1 MSKEF
6 YRLNIRR
13 EEIIPSINRF
23 CSIYFNSFSVD
34 EEFSH
39 KGGTRNR
46 LEIKANDKKFFID
59 FHFNSDGTT
68 TIEDFGGNET
78 EIKKELA
85 KFIKDRCQF
94 KDSCSNK
101 WFVAIDIE
109 KEDFD
114 AIVEILEESEFY
126 KETIKKTEHKNGFI
140 FQCTSKYNEKLTI
153 QYYSS
158 KKVVVQGRPL
168 LLFNEAITMISELIE
183 PSEIPKAFNDCY
195 EININKDDVITQ
207 YEIKM
212 PNSHNKHP
220 LKLKKVLL
228 QAVYNTNIKGDM
240 FEYSYLIS
248 PALRAL
254 EGHLKYIYKAN
265 SILLKKEPVGSI
277 FHKHGNRFYMKDD
290 YKSKFGELAEINYVE
305 NAYNYYYAHRH
316 SLSHWADI
324 DNESDIDVT
333 RIIEN
338 YGQAINL
345 INDTLKLIDE
355 YYLIVSTS
363 LVC

>member
-6 YRLNIRR
+6 KGLNIRR
-13 EEIIPSINRF
+13 EEIIPSINKF
-23 CSIYFNSFSVD
+23 CSIYFNSFLVD
-34 EEFSH
+34 EKFSQ
-39 KGGTRNR
+39 KGSTRNR
-46 LEIKANDKKFFID
+46 LEIKADEKRFFID
-59 FHFNSDGTT
+59 FHFNNDGTT
-68 TIEDFGGNET
+68 TIEAFGGSEA

-94 KDSCSNK
+94 KDTCSNK
-101 WFVAIDIE
+101 WFVATDIE
-109 KEDFD
+109 REDFD
-114 AIVEILEESEFY
+114 AVVEILEESEFY
-126 KETIKKTEHKNGFI
+126 EETITKSEHENGFM
-140 FQCTSKYNEKLTI
+140 FQCRSKYNEKLTI

-195 EININKDDVITQ
+195 EININKDDVTTQ

-240 FEYSYLIS
+240 FEYSYLAS

-265 SILLKKEPVGSI
+265 SISLEKEPVGSI
-277 FHKHGNRFYMKDD
+277 FYKDGNRYYMKAE
-290 YKSKFGELAEINYVE
+290 YKSKFRESAEIDYVE
-305 NAYNYYYAHRH
+305 NAYNYYNAQRH
-316 SLSHWADI
+316 SLFHWGDI
-324 DNESDIDVT
+324 ECESDIDVT

-355 YYLIVSTS
+355 YYLIVNTS